1 MSHRVVVTGAG
12 IISSLGVGVGEF
24 WRQCLKGKSMV
35 TPIPVQWERYA
46 DFRSRLWSPLPAF
59 EPESFGVT
67 RTERLQLDPAT
78 ALAIGAA
85 REALERAGFNLTLAQ
100 KRSRA
105 LSLTGVDPTR
115 VGVHLGSGI
124 GGMSSFL
131 HNHAS
136 HLFQRAQT
144 SLKAYVGEFKQAE
157 NVDPRLEDAID
168 LMRHRS
174 RFHPFVASM
183 YMPNAGAAAVGIKF
197 SITGP
202 NVTYCVA
209 CAAGTV
215 AVGHAYRAVRDGYV
229 DVAVTGGCEYVYDE
243 HGHNFRAFDVAG
255 TLVRDCADADT
266 ANRPFDQK
274 RSGFLFSEGGAA
286 VLVLEELEHARRR
299 GASIIAELIG
309 FAETFDAHSM
319 MAIAP
324 GGEQIERMIRGALA
338 DAQVNTEDVDY
349 INAHGTGTENNDK
362 TEAEVIERVFGKN
375 VLVNS
380 TKSLLGHTIGA
391 SGAIEILVTALS
403 LRDGTTHICKN
414 LETPVRDL
422 NFVRSVEQ
430 HDLNVGL
437 SQSFAFGGHNAAVV
451 LRRYD

>member
-1 MSHRVVVTGAG
+1 MSHRVVITGAG
-12 IISSLGVGVGEF
+12 VISSLGVGVDEF
-24 WRQCLKGKSMV
+24 WRQCLKGKSIV
-35 TPIPVQWERYA
+35 TPIPAQWERYA
-46 DFRSRLWSPLPAF
+46 DYRSRLWSPLPAF
-59 EPESFGVT
+59 EPELFGVT

-78 ALAIGAA
+78 VLAIGAA
-85 REALERAGFNLTLAQ
+85 REALERAGFNLTPAP

-105 LSLTGVDPTR
+105 LSLLGVDPTR
-115 VGVHLGSGI
+115 VGVHLGNGI
-124 GGMSSFL
+124 GGMSSFF
-131 HNHAS
+131 HNHAT
-136 HLFQRAQT
+136 HLFQRPQA
-144 SLKAYVGEFKQAE
+144 SLKAYVEEHTEGK
-157 NVDPRLEDAID
+157 NRDPLLEDAID
-168 LMRHRS
+168 LMTHVS

-183 YMPNAGAAAVGIKF
+183 YMPNAGSAAVGIKF

-229 DVAVTGGCEYVYDE
+229 DVAITGGCEYVYDE

-255 TLVRDCADADT
+255 TLVQDCADPDT

-286 VLVLEELEHARRR
+286 ILVLEELEHARRR
-299 GASIIAELIG
+299 GAPIIAELIG
-309 FAETFDAHSM
+309 FAETFDAHSIM
-319 MAIAP
+319 SVAP
-324 GGEQIERMIRGALA
+324 GGAQIERMIHAALDNA
-338 DAQVNTEDVDY
+338 SVAASEVNY
-349 INAHGTGTENNDK
+349 INAHGTGTQNNDK
-362 TEAEVIERVFGKN
+362 TEAEVIERVFGAS

-414 LETPVRDL
+414 LDTPLRDL

-451 LRRYD
+451 LKRYS